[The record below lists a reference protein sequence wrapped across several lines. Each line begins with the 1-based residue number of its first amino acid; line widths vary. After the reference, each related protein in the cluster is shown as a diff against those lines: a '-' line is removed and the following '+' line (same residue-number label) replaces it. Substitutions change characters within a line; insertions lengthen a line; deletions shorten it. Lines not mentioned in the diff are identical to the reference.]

1 MLIDYIM
8 NHIKSQ
14 VYSSFIK
21 QCVTSFHVDLKYLD
35 FCAILGE
42 KRSGTN
48 CSTHKKLME
57 DNIWFYL

>member
-42 KRSGTN
+42 KKSDAN
-48 CSTHKKLME
+48 CST
-57 DNIWFYL
+57 N

>member
-35 FCAILGE
+35 FCAILEE
-42 KRSGTN
+42 KRSDTN
-48 CSTHKKLME
+48 CSTNKNLERKNGLH
-57 DNIWFYL
+57 I